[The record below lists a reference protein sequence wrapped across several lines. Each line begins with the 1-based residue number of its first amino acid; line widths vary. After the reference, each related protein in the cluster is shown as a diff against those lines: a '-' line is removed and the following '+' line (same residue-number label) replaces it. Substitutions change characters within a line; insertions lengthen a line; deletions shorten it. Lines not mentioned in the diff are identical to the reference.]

1 VTAADAG
8 PVTGTR
14 RASVRRE
21 TGETTVEVHLDLDG
35 KGRGDIS
42 TGVGFF
48 DHMLHQLARHGLFD
62 LTVRTS
68 GDLEVDAHHTIE
80 DTALALGAALAEAL
94 GDKRGIRRFGHALV
108 PLDEVLV
115 QAAVDL
121 SGRPYVVHDEPPL
134 APYVGPVYPTSM
146 TRHVW
151 ESFGHAARLTLH
163 VSVLRASRP
172 GSVPDAHH
180 VVEAQFKAVARALR
194 DAVSRDARAAGVPST
209 KGVL

>member
-1 VTAADAG
+1 MSQTQGHRIGRVERSTK
-8 PVTGTR
+8 
-14 RASVRRE
+14 E
-21 TGETTVEVHLDLDG
+21 TSILVELDLDG
-35 KGRGDIS
+35 SGTAKIS

-48 DHMLHQLARHGLFD
+48 DHMLGQIAKHGGFD
-62 LTVRTS
+62 LTVATT

-80 DTALALGAALAEAL
+80 DTSLALGTALAEAL
-94 GDKRGIRRFGHALV
+94 GDKAGITRYGSALV

-146 TRHVW
+146 TRHIW
-151 ESFGHAARLTLH
+151 ESFGQTARITLH
-163 VSVLRASRP
+163 VSVLRGARP
-172 GSVPDAHH
+172 GAMPDAHH
-180 VVEAQFKAVARALR
+180 VIEAQFKAVARALR
-194 DAVSRDARAAGVPST
+194 EAVRWDPRNAGAVPST